1 MARYYVVEYRNTY
14 SPHNRICHGRK
25 DDIVNAPL
33 LAHATNIAQ
42 WAEDLGGTVTMS
54 QSCTVTEANSHAGSI
69 GFSTAYGPFYK
80 AWIDVVETTDQE
92 LKVMFYPDNNV
103 EEITTDQELK
113 VMFYP
118 NGNVQDIATD
128 QELKVMFYPV
138 GNVEDEITLDQELK
152 VMFYPNGNVQD
163 VQVSNDFKWWF
174 GMKGKKKYGNS
185 KVKRIR
191 L

>member
-92 LKVMFYPDNNV
+92 LKVMFYP
-103 EEITTDQELK
+103 
-113 VMFYP
+113 
-118 NGNVQDIATD
+118 
-128 QELKVMFYPV
+128 V